1 MRSAQRRQRRLAF
14 HCPIHGD
21 FYPLSPQNS
30 RKYSRKY
37 FCIIIT
43 LVLIM
48 MRIISLLYTRDL
60 LNYCVPTGKVPL
72 LTVIIGISSRTKKG
86 SFI

>member
-1 MRSAQRRQRRLAF
+1 MFVISVPGIVLCMLMRAAQRRQRRLAF

-37 FCIIIT
+37 MPTKNYAKSRVNEQVCIILCEHRYVTDIN
-43 LVLIM
+43 M
-48 MRIISLLYTRDL
+48 FPIIL
-60 LNYCVPTGKVPL
+60 
-72 LTVIIGISSRTKKG
+72 
-86 SFI
+86 